1 MAVKPDAALM
11 GVTFFLLFRD
21 QDLRDVW
28 MVVRDAKTVWIW
40 AAVISMCVYIFCGG
54 YSIRVLMKGRSKVT
68 IPQCLEY
75 SFLEIFFSAITPSST
90 GGQPMQL
97 RAMAKDG
104 HPGSDST
111 GALIAITLLYKLSF
125 LWLCGL
131 FFLIEFRYVA
141 ATMKS
146 IRPLAFLGLFLNV
159 ALISFLIIVLFSRRL
174 TNALIRLSVRIL
186 GKLHFVKNV
195 PDMMDRMQ
203 EKLEEYHECSQFFRR
218 NPKQIMKTFGV
229 LTIQRLAILVI
240 PYCIYK
246 SFGMTGQNLFHIL
259 ATQLIINLCC
269 DMLPIP
275 GAVGISE
282 AIFLSLFGPIFS
294 ERNLYPAVL
303 LSRGISFY
311 FLLVVSAVAIVIF
324 KMFKA
329 IRRKRMLYS

>member
-1 MAVKPDAALM
+1 MAVLM
-11 GVTFFLLFRD
+11 GVTFFLLLRD

-40 AAVISMCVYIFCGG
+40 VAVISMAVYIFCGG
-54 YSIRVLMKGRSKVT
+54 YAIRVLMKGRGSLVT
-68 IPQCLEY
+68 IPQCFEY

-97 RAMAKDG
+97 RAMSKDG
-104 HPGSDST
+104 HPATDST

-131 FFLIEFRYVA
+131 FFLLEFRYVS

-146 IRPLAFLGLFLNV
+146 IRFLAVVGLVLNV

-174 TNALIRLSVRIL
+174 TNAMLRLAVRIL

-195 PDMMDRMQ
+195 PEMMDRMHD
-203 EKLEEYHECSQFFRR
+203 KLDEYHGCAQFFRR
-218 NPKQIMKTFGV
+218 NPKQILKTFGV
-229 LTIQRLAILVI
+229 LTVQRLAILII

-246 SFGMTGQNLFHIL
+246 SFGMTGQGLFHIT
-259 ATQLIINLCC
+259 ATQLIVNLCC

-282 AIFLSLFGPIFS
+282 ALFLSLFGPVFS

-311 FLLVVSAVAIVIF
+311 FLLAVSAVAIILF
-324 KMFKA
+324 KAVKA
-329 IRRKRMLYS
+329 IRRNRMLRG